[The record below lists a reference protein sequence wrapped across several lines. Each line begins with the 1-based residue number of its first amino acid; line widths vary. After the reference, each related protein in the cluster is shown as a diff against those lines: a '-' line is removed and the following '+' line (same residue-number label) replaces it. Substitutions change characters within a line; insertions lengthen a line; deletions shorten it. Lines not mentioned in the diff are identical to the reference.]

1 MASLGKNELNLVILD
16 LFYIV
21 TKSEIQFAEDQNN
34 SGEKRPGGGMQQS
47 TVPSRKN
54 GDAGKHKKKR
64 RQYGEIS
71 EGQATPQTSCLS
83 GLIPGRTRSPQG
95 CFNQHVRPLPIK
107 RTAETWM
114 SNAKNLSVMTPGSWA
129 WCAWAPTSSDLHRMQ
144 RNDWVMIC

>member
-54 GDAGKHKKKR
+54 GDAGKPKKTGGSMEKYQKAKR
-64 RQYGEIS
+64 LPK
-71 EGQATPQTSCLS
+71 QAVYL
-83 GLIPGRTRSPQG
+83 
-95 CFNQHVRPLPIK
+95 
-107 RTAETWM
+107 A
-114 SNAKNLSVMTPGSWA
+114 
-129 WCAWAPTSSDLHRMQ
+129 
-144 RNDWVMIC
+144 